1 MKKLFANILVALDGA
16 TATYARRAG
25 LAVLVAAMLSSTAL
39 YAQYTSGNI
48 VGTVTDKTGA
58 LVPNAQVTATNTQT
72 NVKYP
77 VNANGNGEYRI
88 DNLPP
93 GIYDVSAT
101 APGFNTQTEKGFEV
115 QLNKQA
121 TLVIHMAP
129 KGAAETVEV
138 SAAAAVA
145 LDTTTVQLQQT
156 FSNQEVSE
164 LPTATVGLG
173 VLNVSLLSPNVATS
187 GGIGAGT
194 GPSVGGQR
202 PRANNFT
209 IEGIDNNDKT
219 VTGPLLYIPNDSV
232 GEFTLITNQFSP
244 EFGHS
249 TGGQFNTTVLSG
261 TNKFHGR
268 AYEYFENRDLN
279 AIDATVA
286 RSFAPGTKPFNP
298 RFDNNRYGG
307 QFGGPLKRDR
317 LFFFGAYEYQT
328 LGQSAA
334 FSICTP
340 TAAGFAALNAN
351 PVYQAANGGANL
363 AVLNKFVPVSANQVD
378 FNADT
383 ACGNQAPTKTDADP
397 LQFLTDNKGNQIPLG
412 NFQVTAPSFQ
422 NTKALTTSGDWTI
435 STNDSFRLRYLY
447 NQISLIDTAAS
458 LPAFFLPQVEPFH
471 LAALSEF
478 HNFTPNLTNEA
489 RVGFNRFE
497 LPVPAGN
504 FTFPGLAQFPNIT
517 AFDLGGLNIGPD
529 GNAPQ
534 STVQNLYQFV
544 DNISWVKGNH
554 TLKFGF
560 DGRKYI
566 SPQSFTQRVRGD
578 YQYAQLND
586 FLTDVAPTTFG
597 ERSTGNFFYYG
608 DQTAFYGYANDT
620 WRVRPNLT
628 LNYGLRY
635 EFTSVPKGERLQSFN
650 SAASVPGLITF
661 HEPKPQYT
669 NFAPR
674 IGIDY
679 APNDKTS
686 IRAGFGMAYDV
697 IYDNLGILALP
708 PQFSSTT
715 DVNVPPVAGA
725 PPGTN
730 AGDPNFLA
738 NGGLPAGTGGLQ
750 TFDTVA
756 DQRAATAAFVPD
768 QKLPYSETW
777 SLGVQHVFG
786 ANYTAEVRYLG
797 TRGIHLSVQDRIN
810 RQAIVTPTNF
820 LPTDLTGQADPNN
833 GTSTFS
839 LKDVK
844 ANGSSFVPAYL
855 ANNFTSNITSFQPF
869 GQSNYNALAGS
880 LIRRFRNGLQLD
892 FAYTWSKTMDDAT
905 ADVFSTVLTPRRPF
919 NFQCVAC
926 DYSRSALDRTHRV
939 TLEAIYDLPFFKGS
953 SNWMMKNIVGGWEV
967 APIYTYQSPEYA
979 TVNSPSDS
987 SLAGGSNVTSR
998 VIINPNGNKNLGS
1011 GVVPIIN
1018 PSLSCGV
1025 DKHGKPI
1032 PSPCDANTVGYVVKN
1047 PGAYYVQAGNGALA
1061 NSGRNT
1067 LPVRPTND
1075 VDATAIKRVNIG
1087 ERYSVEFQAQAFNL
1101 FNHPQFLSGSIN
1113 TVNSIADTSASTT
1126 NYLQAVSG
1134 TFNRPDIAFS
1144 SNSRVLQLALKFI
1157 F

>member
-16 TATYARRAG
+16 TRTNARRAG
-25 LAVLVAAMLSSTAL
+25 MAVLAAAMLGTSAL
-39 YAQYTSGNI
+39 YAQTTSGDI
-48 VGTVTDKTGA
+48 VGSVTDKTGA

-77 VNANGNGEYRI
+77 ATANGSGEYRI
-88 DNLPP
+88 SNLPP
-93 GIYDVSAT
+93 GTYDVSAS

-115 QLNKQA
+115 QLNKTG
-121 TLVIHMAP
+121 TLPLHLAP
-129 KGAAETVEV
+129 KGTAETVEV

-156 FSNQEVSE
+156 FSNQELSD
-164 LPTATVGLG
+164 LPTATIGLG

-261 TNKFHGR
+261 TNKFHGK

-279 AIDATVA
+279 AIDAITA
-286 RSFAPGTKPFNP
+286 RSTPVGQKPSNP
-298 RFDNNRYGG
+298 RFDQNRYGG
-307 QFGGPLKRDR
+307 QIGGPIKRDR

-334 FSICTP
+334 FAICTP
-340 TAAGFAALNAN
+340 TAAGFTALNAN
-351 PVYQAANGGANL
+351 PTYQAANGGANL
-363 AVLNKFVPVSANQVD
+363 AILNKYVPVSPSQIDAAND
-378 FNADT
+378 AACFN
-383 ACGNQAPTKTDADP
+383 QKTGP
-397 LQFLTDNKGNQIPLG
+397 QFLVDSNKNDIPLG
-412 NFQVTAPSFQ
+412 NFQVTAPSFT
-422 NTKALTTSGDWTI
+422 NEKALTTSGDWTI
-435 STNDSFRLRYLY
+435 STQDSFRLRYLY

-458 LPAFFLPQVEPFH
+458 LPAFFLPQIEPFH

-504 FTFPGLAQFPNIT
+504 FQFPGLAQFPNLS
-517 AFDLGGLNIGPD
+517 FQDLGQLGTNIGPD

-534 STVQNLYQFV
+534 TTVQNMYQFV

-554 TLKFGF
+554 TMKFGF
-560 DGRKYI
+560 DGRKFI

-578 YQYAQLND
+578 YQYKTVDEYLQD
-586 FLTDVAPTTFG
+586 KAPSSFG

-608 DQTAFYGYANDT
+608 DQTAFYGYGNDT

-650 SAASVPGLITF
+650 QAASVPGLINF
-661 HEPKPQYT
+661 HEPQPQYK

-674 IGIDY
+674 LGIDY
-679 APNDKTS
+679 APNEKTS
-686 IRAGFGMAYDV
+686 VRAGFGMAYDV

-715 DVNVPPVAGA
+715 DVGTPPA
-725 PPGTN
+725 PNPGS
-730 AGDPNFLA
+730 PNFLA

-750 TFDTVA
+750 SFPDIA
-756 DQRAATAAFVPD
+756 HQRAATAAFVPD

-786 ANYTAEVRYLG
+786 ENYTAEVRYLG

-810 RQAIVTPTNF
+810 RQQKVTPTNF
-820 LPTDLTGQADPNN
+820 LPTDFTGQTIESN
-833 GTSTFS
+833 STFT
-839 LKDVK
+839 LDNVK
-844 ANGSSFVPAYL
+844 AARSSFVPAY
-855 ANNFTSNITSFQPF
+855 AAAGFTGSNITAFMPF
-869 GQSNYNALAGS
+869 GESNYNSLAGS
-880 LIRRFRNGLQLD
+880 LIRRFRNGLQLNL
-892 FAYTWSKTMDDAT
+892 AYTWSKTMDDAT

-919 NFQCVAC
+919 DFQCVKC
-926 DYSRSALDRTHRV
+926 DYSRSALDRTHRI
-939 TLEAIYDLPFFKGS
+939 TLEAIYDVPYYKTS
-953 SNWMMKNIVGGWEV
+953 SNWFMKNLVGNWLLS
-967 APIYTYQSPEYA
+967 PTYTYQSPEYA
-979 TVNSPSDS
+979 TVQSTTDP
-987 SLAGGSNVTSR
+987 SLAGGNGLTSR
-998 VIINPNGNKNLGS
+998 VLINPAGNKNLGS
-1011 GVVPIIN
+1011 DVAPTIN
-1018 PSLSCGV
+1018 PALQGAC
-1025 DKHGKPI
+1025 D
-1032 PSPCDANTVGYVVKN
+1032 PSSPTNPNGNLICSADTVGYYATS
-1047 PGAYYVQAGNGALA
+1047 PGAYYVGGGAGALA
-1061 NSGRNT
+1061 NAGRNT
-1067 LPVRPTND
+1067 LPGRPTNNL
-1075 VDATAIKRVNIG
+1075 DATAEKRFNFT
-1087 ERYSVEFQAQAFNL
+1087 ERYAFEFQAQAFNVL
-1101 FNHPQFLSGSIN
+1101 NHPQFISGSIN
-1113 TVNSIADTSASTT
+1113 TVNSLGDTSGLTT
-1126 NYLQAVSG
+1126 SYLQAASG
-1134 TFNRPDIAFS
+1134 SFNRPDVTFS
-1144 SNSRVLQLALKFI
+1144 SNSRVLQLAAKFV